1 MRNGMKVIR
10 NVAAVLGAAAFV
22 LPQAA
27 TAQVKLD
34 AAAFGGLEARAIGP
48 AVMSGRISAIDAW
61 SESPFTIWVG
71 TASGG
76 VWKSRDGGVTFQ
88 SVFDDHTQS
97 IGAVTIDPS
106 DKNTV
111 WVGTGET
118 WTRNSVSV
126 GTGLYRTTDGG
137 DNWEFMGLGDSERIA
152 KIHVTPED
160 GDVVYV
166 CATGHLW
173 SSNEERGVYKTTD
186 GGENWER
193 ILYVDEHT
201 GCADLAMDPQDPDI
215 LYAAMWQFRRGPDFF
230 NSGGPGSGLHKSSD
244 GGETWKELA
253 NGLPADTKGRIAI
266 GIAPSRP
273 NVLYATVEAEKTAM
287 YRSDDT
293 GEHWQEVN
301 ASNSVRQRPFYFS
314 LVVVDPTDFNR
325 VYKPGLSLAVSDDG
339 GRSFSS
345 FMGGGGGSYHLDLH
359 ALWINPNDPHHLILG
374 TDGGVYISHD
384 RGNRWRHVKALP
396 VSQFYEVAYDMERP
410 YNVFGG
416 LQDNGSWMGPSRS
429 VAGIQNKDW
438 RNIGF
443 GDGFHA
449 VPDPNDAD
457 IIFVEYQGGMFM
469 RFRKSTGEVKDI
481 RPYPQAGDPDY
492 RFNWNAPMHV
502 GPSGALYVGSQVLLR
517 STDQGDSWDRISPDL
532 TTNDPARQ
540 RQAQSGGLTVDNTT
554 AENNT
559 TIYTIS
565 ESPHDPQVI
574 WVGTDDGNVQVTRDG
589 GQSWTN
595 VLGNMPGA
603 PSGSWVSHVEAGPHV
618 PGTAFVTF
626 DGHRSGDMQTYVY
639 RTIDYGQTWESLV
652 TEDMEGYAFVI
663 RQDLVNP
670 DLLFVGTE
678 FGLYV
683 SLDGGGGWAR
693 FESGLPK
700 QVSVHDL
707 RVHPR
712 EHDLI
717 IATHGRGIYILDDIT
732 PLRHLTPAM
741 LDSVVVLLPSRPAEL
756 TILAAVQDF
765 PGDEEFVGRNPGDA
779 ANIVYYLKRRH
790 MFGDLMVEVYDEQG
804 NLVNTAPGGKRRGL
818 NRVPFP
824 TRMKPPKVPPSNT
837 LVSSPGSFTG
847 PRLPEGT
854 YAVRLIKGNDSYE
867 SSVTLV
873 PDPRSTATPEDR
885 QIQYQTALQ
894 LYGMVGRLGYVVD
907 ALVSLRDQARE
918 RAEALGRGRT
928 VDRLNQYADQLEAFR
943 AEVVSTSDAGRF
955 SGEEFLRERLVDL
968 YGAVNGY
975 EGRPTDS
982 QLERIAVLETQLAQA
997 EEHFAQ
1003 FIGRDM
1009 ENLNRQLERSQQK
1022 PLTLL
1027 TKEAWESQ

>member
-1 MRNGMKVIR
+1 MRTISKA
-10 NVAAVLGAAAFV
+10 AAVLCTAAFV
-22 LPQAA
+22 LPAAA
-27 TAQVKLD
+27 TAQVQLD

-61 SESPFTIWVG
+61 AENPVTIWVG
-71 TASGG
+71 AASGG

-97 IGAVTIDPS
+97 IGAVAIDPS

-126 GTGLYRTTDGG
+126 GTGVYRTTDGG
-137 DNWEFMGLGDSERIA
+137 DNWEFVGLGDSERIA
-152 KIHVTPED
+152 RIWVSPEN
-160 GDVVYV
+160 GDIAYV

-173 SSNEERGVYKTTD
+173 NSNEERGLYKTSD

-193 ILYVDEHT
+193 LLYVDENT
-201 GCADLAMDPQDPDI
+201 GCADLAVDPQDPDI
-215 LYAAMWQFRRGPDFF
+215 MYAAMWQFRRGPDIFS
-230 NSGGPGSGLHKSSD
+230 SGGPGSGLHKSSD
-244 GGETWKELA
+244 GGETWKELT
-253 NGLPADTKGRIAI
+253 NGLPAGTKGRIAI
-266 GIAPSRP
+266 AIAPSRP

-293 GEHWQEVN
+293 GEHWREIN

-314 LVVVDPTDFNR
+314 LIVVDPTDFNR

-339 GRSFSS
+339 GNSFSS
-345 FMGGGGGSYHLDLH
+345 FMGGSGGNYHGDLH
-359 ALWINPNDPHHLILG
+359 ALWIDPNNPHHLILG

-384 RGNRWRHVKALP
+384 RGNHWRHVKSLP
-396 VSQFYEVAYDMERP
+396 VSQFYEVAYDMEIP
-410 YNVFGG
+410 YNVYGG

-438 RNIGF
+438 RNIGY

-449 VPDPNDAD
+449 APDPNDD
-457 IIFVEYQGGMFM
+457 DVIFVEYQGGMFM
-469 RFRKSTGEVKDI
+469 RFRKSTGELKDI
-481 RPYPQAGDPDY
+481 RPYPQTDEPDL

-502 GPSGALYVGSQVLLR
+502 GPSGALYVGSQFLFR
-517 STDQGDSWDRISPDL
+517 STDQGDSWQRLSPDL

-540 RQAQSGGLTVDNTT
+540 RQGESGGLTVDNTT

-589 GQSWTN
+589 GQSWAN
-595 VLGNMPGA
+595 VLGNMPDA
-603 PSGSWVSHVEAGPHV
+603 PSGSWVSHVEAGVHAA
-618 PGTAFVTF
+618 GTAYVTF

-639 RTIDYGQTWESLV
+639 RTTDYGQTWESLV

-678 FGLYV
+678 FGLYL
-683 SLDGGGGWAR
+683 SLDGGSSWAR

-700 QVSVHDL
+700 RAPVHDL

-732 PLRHLTPAM
+732 PLRHLTQAM
-741 LDSVVVLLPSRPAEL
+741 LDSAVVMLPTRPAVL
-756 TILAAVQDF
+756 TILASVQDF
-765 PGDEEFVGRNPGDA
+765 PGDDEFVGQNPGDA

-790 MFGDLMVEVYDEQG
+790 MFGDMMVEVYDEQG
-804 NLVNTAPGGKRRGL
+804 SLVNTAPGGKRRGL

-824 TRMKPPKVPPSNT
+824 TRMKPPKVPAAGS
-837 LVSSPGSFTG
+837 LVQSPGAFTG

-854 YAVRLIKGNDSYE
+854 YSVRLIKGNDTYE

-885 QIQYQTALQ
+885 RVQYETALR
-894 LYGMVGRLGYVVD
+894 LYGMVARLGYLVD
-907 ALVSLRDQARE
+907 ALVGLRDQARE
-918 RAEALGRGRT
+918 RAEAIGRGRT
-928 VDRLNQYADQLEAFR
+928 VGRLNQYADRLEEFR
-943 AEVVSTSDAGRF
+943 AQIVSTSDAGMW
-955 SGEEFLRERLVDL
+955 SGEEFLREKLVDL
-968 YGAVNGY
+968 YGAVNQY

-982 QLERIAVLETQLAQA
+982 QLQRMEVMEAQLAQA
-997 EEHFAQ
+997 EERFAQ
-1003 FIGRDM
+1003 FTGRDL
-1009 ENLNRQLERSQQK
+1009 ENLNRQLERSSQE
-1022 PLTLL
+1022 PMTLL
-1027 TKEAWESQ
+1027 SKEEWERQ

>member
-1 MRNGMKVIR
+1 MRVIR
-10 NVAAVLGAAAFV
+10 NVAAVLGTAAFLLPQGAAA
-22 LPQAA
+22 
-27 TAQVKLD
+27 QVTLD
-34 AAAFGGLEARAIGP
+34 PAAFGGLEARPIGP

-61 SESPFTIWVG
+61 PESPVTIWVG

-97 IGAVTIDPS
+97 IGAVTIDPT
-106 DKNTV
+106 DQNTV

-126 GTGLYRTTDGG
+126 GTGVYRTTDGG

-152 KIHVTPED
+152 RIQVSPAD
-160 GDVVYV
+160 GNVVYV

-173 SSNEERGVYKTTD
+173 DGNEERGVYKTTD
-186 GGENWER
+186 GGETWER
-193 ILYVDEHT
+193 ILYVDEGT

-215 LYAAMWQFRRGPDFF
+215 LYAAMWEFRRAPDFF

-244 GGETWKELA
+244 GGATWKELTS
-253 NGLPADTKGRIAI
+253 GLPAGTKGRIAVA
-266 GIAPSRP
+266 IAPSRP

-293 GEHWQEVN
+293 GEHWREVN

-339 GRSFSS
+339 GNAFSS
-345 FMGGGGGSYHLDLH
+345 FLGGGGGSYHGDLH
-359 ALWINPNDPHHLILG
+359 ALWINPSDPHHLILG

-384 RGNRWRHVKALP
+384 RGNRWRHVKSLP
-396 VSQFYEVAYDMERP
+396 VSQFYEVAYDMEIP
-410 YNVFGG
+410 YNVYGG
-416 LQDNGSWMGPSRS
+416 LQDNGSWTGPSRS

-449 VPDPNDAD
+449 VPDPNDED
-457 IIFVEYQGGMFM
+457 IVYVEYQGGMFM
-469 RFRKSTGEVKDI
+469 RFRKSTGEIKDI
-481 RPYPQAGDPDY
+481 RPYPRAGDPKL

-502 GPSGALYVGSQVLLR
+502 GPSGALYVGSQHLHR
-517 STDQGDSWDRISPDL
+517 STDQGDSWERLSPDL

-540 RQAQSGGLTVDNTT
+540 RQAQTGGLTIDNTT

-559 TIYTIS
+559 TVYTIS
-565 ESPHDPQVI
+565 ESPHDAQVI

-589 GQSWTN
+589 GQSWAN

-603 PSGSWVSHVEAGPHV
+603 PSGSWVSHVEAGLHA

-626 DGHRSGDMQTYVY
+626 DGHRSGDMRTHVY
-639 RTIDYGQTWESLV
+639 RTTDYGQTWESLV
-652 TEDMEGYAFVI
+652 TEDIEGYAFVI
-663 RQDLVNP
+663 REDLSNP
-670 DLLFVGTE
+670 DLLFLGTE

-683 SLDGGGGWAR
+683 SLDAGASWAR

-700 QVSVHDL
+700 MVSVHDL

-732 PLRHLTPAM
+732 PLRHLTQAM
-741 LDSVVVLLPSRPAEL
+741 LDSAVVMLPTRPAEL
-756 TILAAVQDF
+756 RILASVQDF
-765 PGDEEFVGRNPGDA
+765 PGDEEFVGRNPPDA

-790 MFGDLMVEVYDEQG
+790 MFGDLMVEVYDQEG

-824 TRMKPPKVPPSNT
+824 TRMKPPKVPPAGS
-837 LVSSPGSFTG
+837 LVQSPGAFTG

-854 YAVRLIKGNDSYE
+854 YTVRLIKGNDTYE

-885 QIQYQTALQ
+885 LTQYQTALR
-894 LYGMVGRLGYVVD
+894 LYRMVGRLGYVVD
-907 ALVSLRDQARE
+907 ALVDLRDQARA

-928 VDRLNQYADQLEAFR
+928 TDRLNQYADRLEAFR
-943 AEVVSTSDAGRF
+943 AEIVSTSDAGMW

-968 YGAVNGY
+968 YGAVNAY

-982 QLERIAVLETQLAQA
+982 QLERVDVLEAQLVQA
-997 EEHFAQ
+997 EQRFAQ
-1003 FIGRDM
+1003 LIERDF
-1009 ENLNRQLERSQQK
+1009 ENLNRQLERSQQE